1 MTISDISLTSGMRSN
16 LLALQGTA
24 SALAQTQNRLSS
36 GMKVN
41 SALDNPTN
49 YFSAQNHLQRAS
61 DLSDRKDGM
70 SEGIQTVKAADA
82 GIKAITSLIQ
92 AAKGLVSSALGT
104 TDIDTRKDYSDQFD
118 ALLTQINTLAA
129 DSGYKGTNLLKGDD
143 LTVQFAQTTAA
154 SPLTIEGFDA
164 TTTGAL
170 AVKDSL
176 TALKKW
182 DALLAEDGTEAINT
196 SGTEL
201 DAALTELRSQSSAL
215 ASSMS
220 VITTRQ
226 DFTNAMISTLQ
237 TGADNLTLAD
247 MNQEGAN
254 MLMLQT
260 RQSLS
265 TTALSLSSQAA
276 QSILK
281 LF

>member
-1 MTISDISLTSGMRSN
+1 MAISDISLTSGMRSN
-16 LLALQGTA
+16 LLALQATS
-24 SALAQTQNRLSS
+24 SALNTTQQRLSS
-36 GMKVN
+36 GKKVN

-49 YFSAQNHLQRAS
+49 YFSAQSHLQRAG

-70 SEGIQTVKAADA
+70 SEAIQTVKAADA

-104 TDIDTRKDYSDQFD
+104 TDTATRTTYADQFD
-118 ALLTQINTLAA
+118 SLLSQISTLAD

-143 LTVQFAQTTAA
+143 LTVQFSQTTGVT
-154 SPLTIEGFDA
+154 LKIDGFDA
-164 TTTGAL
+164 ASGGLSITTTGT
-170 AVKDSL
+170 S
-176 TALKKW
+176 W
-182 DALLAEDGTEAINT
+182 DASSAVATQEINN
-196 SGTEL
+196 SGGAL
-201 DAALTELRSQSSAL
+201 DSALTSLRSQSSSL
-215 ASSMS
+215 ASNMM

-226 DFTNAMISTLQ
+226 EFTNDPINTLQ

-247 MNQEGAN
+247 MNEEGAN

-276 QSILK
+276 QSVLR
-281 LF
+281 LFG

>member
-104 TDIDTRKDYSDQFD
+104 TDTNTRADYAAQF
-118 ALLTQINTLAA
+118 NTLRSQIDSIAN
-129 DSGYKGTNLLKGDD
+129 DSGYKGTNLLGSDT
-143 LTVQFAQTTAA
+143 LTVQFSQKTGTTLA
-154 SPLTIEGFDA
+154 IVGFNA
-164 TTTGAL
+164 TTDVTTGL
-170 AVKDSL
+170 SVAVAA
-176 TALKKW
+176 TW
-182 DALLAEDGTEAINT
+182 DDAGINT

-201 DAALTELRSQSSAL
+201 DAALTELRSQSSSL